1 MSKNLKAA
9 ILAAFLFSLSL
20 SYGLLSTVVF
30 ARDKSSDDDL
40 TPLRRV
46 WRLQKFLNKYESPL
60 VDSSAKF
67 IEVSEK
73 YNLDWRFLVAISGIE
88 STFGKFIPYESYNSF
103 GYDNGQARF
112 SSFDESI
119 DVLGR
124 YLFEMKNKGYDSA
137 EKLGPTYTPPNFRNW
152 ISSVNYFM
160 SEIGKT
166 EL

>member
-1 MSKNLKAA
+1 MSKSFKAA
-9 ILAAFLFSLSL
+9 ILAAFLFSLLL
-20 SYGLLSTVVF
+20 SYGLLSTVVL
-30 ARDKSSDDDL
+30 ARDKSIDDL

-46 WRLQKFLNKYESPL
+46 WRLQKFLSKYESPL
-60 VDSSAKF
+60 VNSSTKF

-73 YNLDWRFLVAISGIE
+73 YNLDWRILVAISGIE
-88 STFGKFIPYESYNSF
+88 STFGKFIPYGSYNSF

-124 YLFEMKNKGYDSA
+124 YLYEMKNRGLESV
-137 EKLGPTYTPPNFRNW
+137 EKLGPIYTPPNFRNW
-152 ISSVNYFM
+152 IASVNYFM
-160 SEIGKT
+160 NEIDKT

>member
-1 MSKNLKAA
+1 MSKSFKAA
-9 ILAAFLFSLSL
+9 ILAAFLFSPLL

-46 WRLQKFLNKYESPL
+46 WRLQKFLSKYKSPL
-60 VDSSAKF
+60 VNSSTKF

-73 YNLDWRFLVAISGIE
+73 YNLDWRILVAISGIE
-88 STFGKFIPYESYNSF
+88 STFGKFIPYGSYNSF

-112 SSFDESI
+112 NSFDESI

-124 YLFEMKNKGYDSA
+124 YLFEMKNKGLDSA
-137 EKLGPTYTPPNFRNW
+137 ERLGPIYTPPNFRNW
-152 ISSVNYFM
+152 IAAVNYFM
-160 SEIGKT
+160 NEIDKT